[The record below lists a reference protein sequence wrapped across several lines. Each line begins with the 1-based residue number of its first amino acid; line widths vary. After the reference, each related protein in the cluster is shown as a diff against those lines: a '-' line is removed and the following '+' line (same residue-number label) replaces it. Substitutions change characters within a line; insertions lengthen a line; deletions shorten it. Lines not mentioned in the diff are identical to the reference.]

1 MSCSNSINGDAK
13 KILQETEKRLQQVV
27 AFSTNLYYIQTL
39 DNHFTYVSRQAR
51 DFFDCDPEEKLVQWK
66 KFITDQPSNQKALQI
81 TQKAISTAKRQPPY
95 QLECRGEKGRLI
107 WVEVNETPILNK
119 GKAIGIVGSLTDI
132 THYKKVERKLRE
144 SEERYRSL
152 YNETPAMLHSIDKK
166 GQLISVSNRWLD
178 TLGYT
183 RAEVLGRKTTEFLT
197 EESRRYAENM
207 ILPKFFKTGYCSDVP
222 YQFIKKNGEIIDILL
237 SATAEKDEDGHVLRS
252 LAVML
257 DVTEKKKAELQI
269 AEMNNALRA
278 RAKELQEANLG
289 LEAFSYSISH
299 DLRKPLTI
307 INGYAQ
313 AIKEMYESDLNADC
327 QNYFKLIIDGV
338 QEMDELIDAV
348 LKFSHLKRYEI
359 RKEATDL
366 TQIVDSVLAELRM
379 SEPNRIV
386 ASKVAGGIMVN
397 GDAKLLRVVMENL
410 LGNAWKYTVKTK
422 QAQIEFGKKE
432 NADGFPIYF
441 VKDNGAGFDM
451 AHAGD
456 LFTPFARLPS
466 SDEIIGYG
474 IGLSIAERIISRHGG
489 KIWAEAV
496 PDEGAA
502 FFFTL

>member
-1 MSCSNSINGDAK
+1 M
-13 KILQETEKRLQQVV
+13 
-27 AFSTNLYYIQTL
+27 
-39 DNHFTYVSRQAR
+39 
-51 DFFDCDPEEKLVQWK
+51 
-66 KFITDQPSNQKALQI
+66 
-81 TQKAISTAKRQPPY
+81 
-95 QLECRGEKGRLI
+95 
-107 WVEVNETPILNK
+107 
-119 GKAIGIVGSLTDI
+119 
-132 THYKKVERKLRE
+132 RE
-144 SEERYRSL
+144 SEERYRRL
-152 YNETPAMLHSIDKK
+152 YNETPAMLHSIDQK

-197 EESRRYAENM
+197 EESRHYAENV

-222 YQFIKKNGEIIDILL
+222 YQFFKKNGEILDILL

-269 AEMNNALRA
+269 AEMNHALRA

-313 AIKEMYESDLNADC
+313 AIKEMYGSDLNADC

-366 TQIVDSVLAELRM
+366 TQIVHSVLAELRM
-379 SEPNRIV
+379 SEPNRNV
-386 ASKVAGGIMVN
+386 VSKIAEGVMVN
-397 GDAKLLRVVMENL
+397 GDTKLLRVVMENL
-410 LGNAWKYTVKTK
+410 LGNAWKYTIKTK
-422 QAQIEFGKKE
+422 LAQIEFGKKE
-432 NADGFPIYF
+432 DVDTPPIFF

-466 SDEIIGYG
+466 SDEFIGHG

-496 PDEGAA
+496 PNEGAT